1 MSYQDDTIEKVYN
14 EITALEAEIMSASS
28 ELKMLGG
35 KDANAGA
42 DYEDKKNRYLVELF
56 AEESEPTFKGKRTE
70 AHRTAMYRT
79 MFNIERLQKQLAAH
93 ELKSSQDYIK
103 SLLAV
108 LNSKQSRLRVLE
120 NERKING
127 QIQP

>member
-1 MSYQDDTIEKVYN
+1 MSYQNDTIEDVYD
-14 EITALEAEIMSASS
+14 EIQKLEAEIMDASTS
-28 ELKMLGG
+28 LKPLGD
-35 KDANAGA
+35 KEANTIAA
-42 DYEDKKNRYLVELF
+42 YEDKKNRYLIELY

-79 MFNIERLQKQLAAH
+79 MFNVERLQKQLASH
-93 ELKSSQDYIK
+93 ELKSTQDYIK

-120 NERKING
+120 SERRIAESAK
-127 QIQP
+127 

>member
-1 MSYQDDTIEKVYN
+1 MSYQNDTIEKVYD
-14 EITALEAEIMSASS
+14 EITKLESEIMAASSALKPLGDKEAE
-28 ELKMLGG
+28 
-35 KDANAGA
+35 AGA
-42 DYEDKKNRYLVELF
+42 NYEDKKNRYLIELY

-70 AHRTAMYRT
+70 AHRTAMYRQ
-79 MFNIERLQKQLAAH
+79 MFNIERLQKQLASH

-120 NERKING
+120 NERKMAEFSKG
-127 QIQP
+127 